1 MLSRRSLL
9 SAPLLAAAAPRPNI
23 VFVLVDDLRWDELG
37 CTGHPFAQTPHA
49 DRIAREGAN
58 FRNAFATTPLCS
70 PSRASFLTGQYPHR
84 NGIIDN
90 TNRSVRSR
98 ELVTWPRLLR
108 ETGYNTAFIGK
119 WHMGNDDS
127 PRPGFDHWVSFPG
140 QGESIDPPINENGK
154 SARVKGYIT
163 DILSERAVEFIVRQ
177 RTQPFCMYLAHK
189 AIHPNIQQA
198 DDGSTNSKRTAD
210 EFIVAERH
218 KNLYDAVRIP
228 RRGNYGKVPE
238 RKPAL
243 EQKIAGLPPLSAAT
257 GTDDASI
264 LNRSRMIKAID
275 EGLGEIMEA
284 VRKTGREEDTIVV
297 YTSDHG
303 FFYGEHCLNAERR
316 LAYEETIR
324 IPLLLR
330 YPRMA
335 KAGLR
340 PNQLALSIDMAPT
353 MLELAG
359 VPSRP
364 DLQGASLAP
373 ILRGGK
379 PKWREDVLIE
389 YYSDT
394 VFPRVRK
401 MGYRAVRT
409 DRWKYIHYRELEGA
423 DELYDL
429 KSDPFELD
437 NRIAREPAKL
447 KEMQSRLARLSAG
460 AGQ

>member
-49 DRIAREGAN
+49 DRIARDGAN

-84 NGIIDN
+84 HGIVDN
-90 TNRSVRSR
+90 TDRRARSHQ
-98 ELVTWPRLLR
+98 LITWPRLLHDNGY
-108 ETGYNTAFIGK
+108 ETSFIGK

-127 PRPGFDHWVSFPG
+127 PRPGIDHWISFPG
-140 QGESIDPPINENGK
+140 QGESTDPLINDNGK
-154 SARVKGYIT
+154 SSRVKGYIT
-163 DILSERAVEFIVRQ
+163 DILSQHAVDFVSRK
-177 RTQPFCMYLAHK
+177 RSKPFCLYLAHK

-198 DDGSTNSKRTAD
+198 ADGSVNSTGTAE
-210 EFIVAERH
+210 EFIVADRH
-218 KNLYDAVRIP
+218 KQLYAGARIP
-228 RRGNYGKVPE
+228 HRGNYAKAPQ

-243 EQKIAGLPPLSAAT
+243 EQKIPGLAPLSAKT
-257 GTDDASI
+257 GTDDATI
-264 LNRSRMIKAID
+264 LNRARMTKAID
-275 EGLGEIMEA
+275 EGLGEILEA
-284 VRKTGREEDTIVV
+284 VRRTGREEDTMVV

-303 FFYGEHCLNAERR
+303 YFYGEHGLNAERR

-324 IPLLLR
+324 IPLLMR

-335 KAGLR
+335 KSGLR
-340 PNQLALSIDMAPT
+340 PSQLALSIDIAPT

-359 VPSRP
+359 AAPPS

-373 ILRGGK
+373 ILRGGS

-394 VFPRVRK
+394 VFPRILK

-437 NRIAREPAKL
+437 NRIGREPARV
-447 KEMQSRLARLSAG
+447 KEMQSRLARFG
-460 AGQ
+460 APSNR